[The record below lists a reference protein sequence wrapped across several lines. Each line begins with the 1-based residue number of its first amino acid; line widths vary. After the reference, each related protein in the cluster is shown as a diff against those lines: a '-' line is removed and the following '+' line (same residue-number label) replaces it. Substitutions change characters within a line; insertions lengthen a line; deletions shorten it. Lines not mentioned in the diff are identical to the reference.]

1 MLNRTGSGNWWSFV
15 RYDEENGRPII
26 SLQLLR
32 RVATY
37 AHPYRW
43 ELAGMLGGI
52 LLTSL
57 LDLVPPLLLRD
68 LIDNALPQGDR
79 PGNLTRLT
87 FIGLAMVLLPL
98 VSGLIDVAQRR
109 LNAGVGEGLIYDLR
123 RALYDH
129 LQRLGLRFFT
139 NTRSGEII
147 SRINN
152 DVVGAQRAVTSTLAS
167 VITNV
172 ILLITTLG
180 MMLYLQWQLTLL
192 AIIIFPVFVVVSRR
206 VGRILRGLTR
216 QQMEYNSQMNALTG
230 ETLNVSGALLVKLYG
245 RREDE
250 VGRFSE
256 RAAHVRDIGVRQA
269 VISRW
274 FFLAIGL
281 SSAIGTALVY
291 WVGGYMA
298 IRGTFSTGDLVAFAL
313 FLTRLYGPLSS
324 LVNARVELATSLV
337 SFERV
342 FEVLDLPLEID
353 ERTDAHRLEHVRG
366 HVAFDHVSFSYLEVP
381 ANAAFS
387 LTPRE
392 RSSEETDGAIQPIMS
407 RYWALDDVSFEAKP
421 GQMVALVGPS
431 GSGKT
436 TITYLLPRL
445 FDPTKGRILL
455 DNHDLRDLPLDT
467 LAQHIGMVTQETYL
481 FHDTIATN
489 LRYAKPD
496 ATDAELEAAA
506 RAANIHNLIIQ
517 LPEGYQ
523 TVVGERGYRMSGG
536 EKQRLAIAR
545 VILKNPRILVL
556 DEATSSLDSES
567 ERAIQDA
574 LEEVM
579 VGRTTFVI
587 AHRLSTVLAA
597 DQILVLEHGHLVEQG
612 THAELQARGGLYAR
626 LYATQFRDGG
636 DRHPEGTLVTGDSEK
651 ADIFSL

>member
-1 MLNRTGSGNWWSFV
+1 MFQRTGSGNWWSFV
-15 RYDEENGRPII
+15 RYDEERGRPII
-26 SLQLLR
+26 SLPLLR

-37 AHPYRW
+37 ARPYRL

-52 LLTSL
+52 LITSL

-68 LIDNALPQGDR
+68 LINNALPQGNR

-98 VSGLIDVAQRR
+98 VSGLIDVGQRH
-109 LNAGVGEGLIYDLR
+109 LNAKVGEGLIYDLR
-123 RALYDH
+123 RTLYDY

-152 DVVGAQRAVTSTLAS
+152 DVVGAQRAVTSTLAG
-167 VITNV
+167 VITNIV
-172 ILLITTLG
+172 LLLTTLG
-180 MMLYLQWQLTLL
+180 TMLYLQWQLTLL
-192 AIIIFPVFVVVSRR
+192 AIVIFPLFVIVSRR

-216 QQMEYNSQMNALTG
+216 QQMEYNSQMNALTS

-245 RREDE
+245 RRDDE
-250 VGRFSE
+250 VDRFGD
-256 RAAHVRDIGVRQA
+256 RAAQVRDIGIRQA

-298 IRGTFSTGDLVAFAL
+298 IRGTFKTGDLVAFAL
-313 FLTRLYGPLSS
+313 FLTRLYGPLSA

-353 ERTDAHRLEHVRG
+353 EPAGAQELTQVRG
-366 HVAFDHVSFSYLEVP
+366 HVAFDHVSFSYFDVP
-381 ANAAFS
+381 TNAAIS

-392 RSSEETDGAIQPIMS
+392 PSNEEHPGAPQPIMS
-407 RYWALDDVSFEAKP
+407 RYWALDDVSFQAKP

-455 DNHDLRDLPLDT
+455 DGYDLRDLSLNT

-481 FHDTIATN
+481 FHDTIAAN
-489 LRYAKPD
+489 LRYAKPN

-506 RAANIHNLIIQ
+506 RAANIHTLITQ
-517 LPEGYQ
+517 LPAGYG

-612 THAELQARGGLYAR
+612 THSELLARNGLYAR
-626 LYATQFRDGG
+626 QYATQFREEGNKEQGAG
-636 DRHPEGTLVTGDSEK
+636 DKENIDAVFL
-651 ADIFSL
+651 